1 MYVLDRLWRGEI
13 APTERSFRQG
23 SQYQGT
29 VKELCRQ
36 MDELLKLLSPEAKEQ
51 LEAVS
56 ALKSDIS
63 MMEHEDSFI
72 CGFRLGVGILL
83 DAVSAYNGQFT
94 DPNGAG

>member
-13 APTERSFRQG
+13 VPTERSFRQR
-23 SQYQGT
+23 SKYQIT
-29 VKELCRQ
+29 LKELCQQ
-36 MDELLKLLSPEAKEQ
+36 MDEFLKLLSPEAKKQ

-72 CGFRLGVGILL
+72 YGFRLGVGILL
-83 DAVSAYNGQFT
+83 DAVSAYDGQFT
-94 DPNGAG
+94 EPNTTG